1 MIYGTAREGG
11 SSGQLAGGR
20 ALGSGGRADVWLRL
34 ILSLRLSSEPALTV
48 IPPVSP
54 THSQRTVASIKTLV
68 CAASVLCA
76 VTPAGAVSDTAVY
89 RSEPEAFG
97 ESVHEANSDVFT
109 QGSSRLMGD
118 LLELTA
124 LVEKDEAASEAVDA
138 GAEEASSYLRG
149 GATVEATDSLASS
162 GALAGVGGEVRT
174 EVAGSSSSVPEKI
187 EYVNTGHTTVFGVL
201 IFVGGVV
208 FVAAG
213 VGILVRWRRTRE
225 YASIPNAL
233 PVPNSK
239 AAYRLDNRD
248 DAMFMGGASDSYGTG
263 DQEGGEVLFL

>member
-1 MIYGTAREGG
+1 M
-11 SSGQLAGGR
+11 SSTGVVRG
-20 ALGSGGRADVWLRL
+20 D
-34 ILSLRLSSEPALTV
+34 
-48 IPPVSP
+48 
-54 THSQRTVASIKTLV
+54 
-68 CAASVLCA
+68 
-76 VTPAGAVSDTAVY
+76 
-89 RSEPEAFG
+89 PEDFG
-97 ESVHEANSDVFT
+97 ESLYVAENDLKGRQESHLED
-109 QGSSRLMGD
+109 G

-124 LVEKDEAASEAVDA
+124 LVEEDEAASEAVDA

-149 GATVEATDSLASS
+149 GAATEATDSLASS
-162 GALAGVGGEVRT
+162 GALAGVGGEVRA

-233 PVPNSK
+233 PVPDSK

-248 DAMFMGGASDSYGTG
+248 DAMFMGGARDTYGTG
-263 DQEGGEVLFL
+263 NPEGGEVLFL